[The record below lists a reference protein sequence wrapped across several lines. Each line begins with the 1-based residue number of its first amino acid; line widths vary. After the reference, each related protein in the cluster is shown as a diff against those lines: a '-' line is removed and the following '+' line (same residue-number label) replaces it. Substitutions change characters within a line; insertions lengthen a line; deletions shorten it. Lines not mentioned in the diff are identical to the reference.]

1 MANLKFTEIPRN
13 SPWLMI
19 LICFPRVTILG
30 WYRELITANLT
41 PAGALIPSLFR
52 LVLAQFSLPLV
63 IMADKE
69 SRIFEEVIDQKL
81 NSIAN
86 IPAAIS
92 DLIFGDELI
101 SQPWCL
107 ISCNIITSTQASSLR
122 PVRRR
127 SWPHSPAC
135 VRRRWWWPSS
145 PPVWPVWRSCVSS
158 SSGVTHW

>member
-1 MANLKFTEIPRN
+1 
-13 SPWLMI
+13 MI

-41 PAGALIPSLFR
+41 PVGALIPSLFR

-92 DLIFGDELI
+92 DLIFGDKLI
-101 SQPWCL
+101 SY
-107 ISCNIITSTQASSLR
+107 
-122 PVRRR
+122 
-127 SWPHSPAC
+127 
-135 VRRRWWWPSS
+135 
-145 PPVWPVWRSCVSS
+145 
-158 SSGVTHW
+158 